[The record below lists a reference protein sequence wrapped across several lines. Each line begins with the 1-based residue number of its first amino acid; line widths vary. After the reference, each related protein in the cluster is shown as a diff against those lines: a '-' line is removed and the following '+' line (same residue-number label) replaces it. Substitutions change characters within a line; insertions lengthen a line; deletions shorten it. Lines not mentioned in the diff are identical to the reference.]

1 MAALIAE
8 FLSTFALVFF
18 GAGSAIANPAAP
30 ILVVAFG
37 HGLALVCL
45 IYATAHISGAHINP
59 AVTISMMVT
68 NKIAPLTGVTYIAA
82 QILGATLAAY
92 KLHWFFPTDVALGT
106 PAIAVSISPLKG
118 MALEALMT
126 FFLVFVIFGT
136 AVDKRAPRGVFGAA
150 IGLTVFMDILVG
162 GGLTGAA
169 MNPAR
174 ALGPALVSGDFTNHW
189 IYWVGPVLGAIV
201 AALLQDLVMIKSN
214 K

>member
-8 FLSTFALVFF
+8 FVATFALIFF

-45 IYATAHISGAHINP
+45 IYATAHVSGAHINP
-59 AVTISMMVT
+59 AVTISMIIT
-68 NKIAPLTGVTYIAA
+68 NKIAPARGAAYIIA
-82 QILGATLAAY
+82 QLAGACLAAY
-92 KLHWFFPTDVALGT
+92 KLHWFFPADVTLGT
-106 PAIAVSISPLKG
+106 PAIAAAISPLKG
-118 MALEALMT
+118 AALEALMT
-126 FFLVFVIFGT
+126 FFLVFVVFGT
-136 AVDKRAPRGVFGAA
+136 AVDKRAPKGVFGAA
-150 IGLTVFMDILVG
+150 IGMTVFMDILVG

-174 ALGPALVSGDFTNHW
+174 AFGPALVSGDFTNHW
-189 IYWVGPVLGAIV
+189 VYWVGPVLGAIV
-201 AALLQDLVMIKSN
+201 AALIQEMLLTKS